1 MRYVAKALI
10 LTLLLTASP
19 SALAAPTKANTKLP
33 EELILSD
40 GDIIEVKINGRPT
53 RLEVRPDAFGR
64 LMINPAVAAELGLKP
79 PTRGSRNST
88 GPGVLG
94 NTGVHKVDFA
104 SGPGRKRIFWFN
116 RNVSPVADGVISPA
130 SLPYKRV
137 TFRLQPAKEGEKI
150 YSFPLD
156 RKGPFGLGG
165 VGTRIKF
172 LEEKIDIIFSLHRD
186 ENLVAAPTG
195 NWLAENFM
203 GAFTGAPKPILV
215 YFDVEIPSR
224 AMTLKQ
230 PLAVGELILSKV
242 NVRNGDFGNADGIVD
257 AAEPGPAEAAAG
269 DRDEIVVIGK
279 KKKDIKP
286 RLIIGRAALQ
296 NCSAL
301 TYDLDKDEI
310 RLSCL
315 GSAI

>member
-88 GPGVLG
+88 GPVLLG

-172 LEEKIDIIFSLHRD
+172 LEEKIDIRFSLHRD
-186 ENLVAAPTG
+186 ENLVDAPNGQLACRKFYGCVYRSAETNTG
-195 NWLAENFM
+195 LFRCRD
-203 GAFTGAPKPILV
+203 P
-215 YFDVEIPSR
+215 
-224 AMTLKQ
+224 
-230 PLAVGELILSKV
+230 
-242 NVRNGDFGNADGIVD
+242 
-257 AAEPGPAEAAAG
+257 EPGDDVEAAACCG
-269 DRDEIVVIGK
+269 
-279 KKKDIKP
+279 
-286 RLIIGRAALQ
+286 
-296 NCSAL
+296 
-301 TYDLDKDEI
+301 
-310 RLSCL
+310 
-315 GSAI
+315 

>member
-1 MRYVAKALI
+1 
-10 LTLLLTASP
+10 
-19 SALAAPTKANTKLP
+19 
-33 EELILSD
+33 
-40 GDIIEVKINGRPT
+40 
-53 RLEVRPDAFGR
+53 
-64 LMINPAVAAELGLKP
+64 
-79 PTRGSRNST
+79 
-88 GPGVLG
+88 
-94 NTGVHKVDFA
+94 
-104 SGPGRKRIFWFN
+104 
-116 RNVSPVADGVISPA
+116 
-130 SLPYKRV
+130 
-137 TFRLQPAKEGEKI
+137 
-150 YSFPLD
+150 
-156 RKGPFGLGG
+156 
-165 VGTRIKF
+165 
-172 LEEKIDIIFSLHRD
+172 
-186 ENLVAAPTG
+186 
-195 NWLAENFM
+195 
-203 GAFTGAPKPILV
+203 
-215 YFDVEIPSR
+215 
-224 AMTLKQ
+224 MTLKQ